1 MMHLHHLAVFYSLNT
16 LTCSFSLY
24 MKRLWRM
31 SWQHTSIWSWE
42 RRNNQLNT
50 SWLRTRGIMSGERLG
65 NVIAYLRLSKEVLV
79 RHHRQWRLR
88 SVMCSFRWNCLHK
101 YSISCRVAHLASDV
115 FQNFCYTIIN
125 IGNWWTKTLHGWI
138 LSARSDLHP
147 EIPTLQFRSRL
158 IDMIT
163 RWCSHI
169 NVR

>member
-16 LTCSFSLY
+16 VTCSFSLY

-42 RRNNQLNT
+42 RWSSQWNT
-50 SWLRTRGIMSGERLG
+50 SYLRTRGIMSGERLG
-65 NVIAYLRLSKEVLV
+65 SVIIYLS

-88 SVMCSFRWNCLHK
+88 SVMCSFRWNCPHK
-101 YSISCRVAHLASDV
+101 YSISCREARTSSV
-115 FQNFCYTIIN
+115 CYMLVT
-125 IGNWWTKTLHGWI
+125 IGNWWMKTLYGWI

-147 EIPTLQFRSRL
+147 EIPTLQFKSRL

-163 RWCSHI
+163 RWCSNI